1 MLKVGFDVDVNA
13 PVIRSKALTVF
24 YDGECPMCT
33 QEICMYRS
41 FKGAESIKW
50 VNLTELPDGDIVP
63 GVTKENALARFHAI
77 DDHGYVYVGGAAF
90 AAIWCT
96 LPKFRLLG
104 RLCTRW
110 PLRVFL
116 NYSYRFFLILR
127 PFLQVVCHA
136 RSNISKRAE

>member
-1 MLKVGFDVDVNA
+1 MKVGFDVDKNA
-13 PVIRSKALTVF
+13 PVIKSKALTVF

-33 QEICMYRS
+33 REICMYRS
-41 FKGAESIKW
+41 FIGAESIKW
-50 VNLTELPDGDIVP
+50 VNLSELPDGDIVP

-77 DDHGYVYVGGAAF
+77 DDNGYVYVGGAAF
-90 AAIWCT
+90 AAIWCM

-104 RLCTRW
+104 GLCTRW

-116 NYSYRFFLILR
+116 HYSYRFFLTLR
-127 PFLQVVCHA
+127 PFLQVVWHA